1 MFDQL
6 MTADA
11 PVAAGPLN
19 AENAQSFALLAQH
32 LGVPFDAVPPK
43 NLAQQIEEM
52 EVGTPPAQSACS
64 PTTSSSVLTPAQP
77 VPLDF
82 FSASRQPSAMNTP
95 GSWRGT
101 PHEDWGSS
109 FEEVFDPN
117 EGRFRR
123 EFCDITAVG
132 KGQFSTVYKARNR
145 IDQHWYAVKEPLQQG
160 RGSDAHASLREV
172 FVLAKIAAGSTSEH
186 LVDYFASWEE
196 DGLLYIQLELCA
208 GSLRARLH
216 ERVEC
221 PQLLDPRFAE
231 SDLVILTRQVSR
243 GLARLHELGFA
254 HLDVKPDNILTKE
267 ASQATGEV
275 NYKVADLGHVTA
287 AEAAGGFVDT
297 TEGDRRYVAKEL
309 LRGANVDLP
318 KADVFSL
325 GLVCYEAATNPTE
338 LPCGGDAWHSLREG
352 QFDETLLPPLS
363 EPMLGLLRR
372 MVGAPQQRPTCAEI
386 AQQNLIAEATDEV
399 QALRLALQEA
409 QKAAEQNLLLAEK
422 YLALERQGLALP
434 AQSIDCTPLGG

>member
-6 MTADA
+6 MAVDA
-11 PVAAGPLN
+11 AVASGPLN
-19 AENAQSFALLAQH
+19 ADNAQPFALLAQH
-32 LGVPFDAVPPK
+32 LGLPPR
-43 NLAQQIEEM
+43 NLAQQM
-52 EVGTPPAQSACS
+52 EGTEVSTPRARSPCS
-64 PTTSSSVLTPAQP
+64 PTTPPSVLTPAQP
-77 VPLDF
+77 RPPDF
-82 FSASRQPSAMNTP
+82 FSVSRQPSAMNTP
-95 GSWRGT
+95 ASWRGT
-101 PHEDWGSS
+101 PHEDWTSS

-145 IDQHWYAVKEPLQQG
+145 IDQHWYAVKEPIQQG
-160 RGSDAHASLREV
+160 RGSDAQASLREV

-186 LVDYFASWEE
+186 LVRYFASWEE

-216 ERVEC
+216 ERGER
-221 PQLLDPRFAE
+221 PQPFDPRFAE
-231 SDLVILTRQVSR
+231 SDLVVLMRQVSR

-297 TEGDRRYVAKEL
+297 TEGDHRYVAKEL

-352 QFDETLLPPLS
+352 QLDVSLLPPLS
-363 EPMLGLLRR
+363 ESMLALLRH
-372 MVGAPQQRPTCAEI
+372 MVTAPLQRPTCAEI
-386 AQQNLIAEATDEV
+386 AQQNFIAEENDEV

-409 QKAAEQNLLLAEK
+409 QKAAEQNFLFAEK
-422 YLALERQGLALP
+422 YMALEKQGIALP